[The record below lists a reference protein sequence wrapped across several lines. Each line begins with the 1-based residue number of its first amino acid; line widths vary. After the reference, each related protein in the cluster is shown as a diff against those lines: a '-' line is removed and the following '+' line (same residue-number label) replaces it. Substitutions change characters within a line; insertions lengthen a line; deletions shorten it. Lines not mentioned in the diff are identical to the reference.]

1 MYFFA
6 FFMNKDNTN
15 NIHNDTQEHILTEDQ
30 RFLSTLISNLPGYVY
45 LCEEK
50 NGLWF
55 TQFLS
60 HGIVELTG
68 FNADEFIKKGGMS
81 YNQIVHPEDIA
92 SVQQNVREALL
103 QKKPYQINYR
113 IVTKSG
119 KLKWVWEQ
127 GRGIYNDAGK
137 ITATEGFITDITEKK
152 KFEESLIVRNN
163 ELATLNII
171 GQELNK
177 LTDENKILELI
188 FESANKIFDT
198 KNIYIS
204 LYNQKENTIEF
215 PLYMVEGKRHNA
227 HRRKYSNG
235 WTEFIIKTKQPCLI
249 ANNIPQ
255 KFCELG
261 IEQMGILSKC
271 IMSSPLLNSDEVIG
285 VLTLQ
290 DYNNENSFDETDLN
304 ILNTITS
311 QASIALGNSR
321 LYASLQNELE
331 ENKKA
336 EQRITESLRSKEVL
350 LQEVHHRVK
359 NNLQI
364 MSSLMKLQTRFI
376 DDERMKEIFKE
387 SENRIKSMAIVH
399 TKLYSTK
406 NYGRIDFKDY
416 LVSLIENFQA
426 SYLGSKTAIRFE
438 LIMENIEVNIDT
450 AIPCGLII
458 NELVSNAIKYAFVK
472 RSAGTISI
480 TMKKNPDGV
489 YYLEVNDD
497 GVGVSDKSL
506 LNSERTLGIQLVKLL
521 TSQLNGK
528 LSYES
533 EINKGVRFEIIFE
546 ESVYKERN

>member
-1 MYFFA
+1 MD
-6 FFMNKDNTN
+6 KDNTN
-15 NIHNDTQEHILTEDQ
+15 ILKENNGWKEQTENQ
-30 RFLSTLISNLPGYVY
+30 RFLATLISNLPGYVY
-45 LCEEK
+45 RCEEK
-50 NGLWF
+50 EGIWY
-55 TQFLS
+55 TQFVS
-60 HGIVELTG
+60 HGIVELTE
-68 FNADEFIKKGGMS
+68 FDAEEFIKKGGMS
-81 YNQIVHPEDIA
+81 YNQLVHLEDIA
-92 SVQQNVREALL
+92 SVQQNVRDSLL

-127 GRGIYNDAGK
+127 GRGIYDDAGK
-137 ITATEGFITDITEKK
+137 IIATEGFITDITEKK
-152 KFEESLIVRNN
+152 KFEESLIVRNS

-188 FESANKIFDT
+188 FESADKIFDT

-204 LYNQKENTIEF
+204 LYNQEENTIEF
-215 PLYMVEGKRHNA
+215 PLYMVEGKRHNTA
-227 HRRKYSNG
+227 PRKYSNG

-249 ANNIPQ
+249 ASDIPQ

-321 LYASLQNELE
+321 LYSSLQNELE

-336 EQRITESLRSKEVL
+336 EQRITESLRAKEVL

-376 DDERMKEIFKE
+376 DDEKMKEVFQE
-387 SENRIKSMAIVH
+387 CENRIKSMAIVH

-406 NYGRIDFKDY
+406 NYERIDFKDY
-416 LVSLIENFQA
+416 LGSLTENFQA

-438 LIMENIEVNIDT
+438 LIMDNIAVNIDT

-458 NELVSNAIKYAFVK
+458 NELVSNAIKYAFAK
-472 RSAGTISI
+472 RSVGTISI
-480 TMKKNPDGV
+480 TMKKKPDGV
-489 YYLEVNDD
+489 YNLEVKDD
-497 GVGVSDKSL
+497 GVGVSDEGL
-506 LNSERTLGIQLVKLL
+506 LNSDRTMGIQLVKLL
-521 TSQLNGK
+521 TAQLNGK

-533 EINKGVRFEIIFE
+533 QIDQGVKFKITFE
-546 ESVYKERN
+546 ESVYKERT